1 MSIRAVIFDFG
12 GVLCFHPTADQ
23 IAEAARAC
31 ELPVPEFLHA
41 FWSNR
46 LPYDAGELAPQAYW
60 SAVAKTAGRTFDDDL
75 VTGMI
80 KREIDFWSRYDDRVI
95 AWARQLR
102 TSGLRTGMLSNMPE
116 PLGSHL
122 RATRTLLDDFDH
134 VTLSYELRIT
144 KPQAEIYEDAIRGL
158 SVAPAEALF
167 LDDRLENVA
176 GAKAVGL
183 HAEVYESWEQFE
195 KEALG
200 RYNLPAPEAA
210 ARRQ

>member
-12 GVLCFHPTADQ
+12 GVLCFHPAAEQ

-46 LPYDAGELAPQAYW
+46 LPYDAGELTPQAYW
-60 SAVAKTAGRTFDDDL
+60 GAVAKTAGRTFDDDL
-75 VTGMI
+75 VAEMI
-80 KREIDFWSRYDDRVI
+80 QREIDFWSRYDDRVI

-102 TSGLRTGMLSNMPE
+102 ASGLRTGMLSNMPE
-116 PLGSHL
+116 PLGAHL
-122 RATRTLLDDFDH
+122 RATRTLLDHFDH
-134 VTLSYELRIT
+134 VTLSYELRVT
-144 KPQAEIYEDAIRGL
+144 KPKADIYQDAIRGL
-158 SVAPAEALF
+158 SVSPAEALF
-167 LDDRLENVA
+167 LDDRADNVA
-176 GAKAVGL
+176 GASAVGL
-183 HAEVYESWEQFE
+183 QAELYVSWEEFE
-195 KEALG
+195 KDALG